1 MEVLKQAHSKGRER
15 RLKSSSRSLKIWEVK
30 KKEKE
35 KDEQS
40 RVNISSFVWLLT
52 GTSSTRFKQN
62 KTQQA
67 LGKEEQQRVLA
78 GTGRQKPLPLGQQRR
93 ATPAVLQQEAQTLD
107 NHSVVEQKRKL
118 PGVSFREEQKSDIP
132 RPRAKSWVIGN
143 SVEGKH

>member
-1 MEVLKQAHSKGRER
+1 M
-15 RLKSSSRSLKIWEVK
+15 
-30 KKEKE
+30 
-35 KDEQS
+35 
-40 RVNISSFVWLLT
+40 WLLT

-107 NHSVVEQKRKL
+107 NRSVVEQKRKL

-132 RPRAKSWVIGN
+132 GHAQKAGSLGT
-143 SVEGKH
+143 G